1 MRILCNKEI
10 ISDDFQKISKAI
22 QCVIKHQNS
31 QPNLREIAHSIGLNL
46 RYFQSMFRRWVGVS
60 PEEFLKHVT
69 IDNAREHLKT
79 RGSGLEFIY
88 GFHPS
93 FFGEVIVVISNQR
106 LCGLGFTTEIGRNAA
121 LVEQKAGWENGK
133 WRHDNAATQRATN
146 NLLNQT
152 NCQTL
157 SLSLLF

>member
-10 ISDDFQKISKAI
+10 ISDDFQKISEAI

-79 RGSGLEFIY
+79 SANIIDLAFKVRLSRPGHLSNLFTTIQAVDPFELKSRGSGL
-88 GFHPS
+88 
-93 FFGEVIVVISNQR
+93 
-106 LCGLGFTTEIGRNAA
+106 
-121 LVEQKAGWENGK
+121 
-133 WRHDNAATQRATN
+133 
-146 NLLNQT
+146 
-152 NCQTL
+152 
-157 SLSLLF
+157 